1 MNAPLDISTWQA
13 FGIALL
19 IGALVGLEREKHRAE
34 EGGGELAGL
43 RTFIVV
49 AEIGAIAGW
58 LSQALA
64 APWMVGLALAMVAV
78 IVVAGYVVAAQAGST
93 SLGLTTEMATLVVC
107 LLGALTTLGHTALA
121 IGLAVVT
128 AAVLAYKQ
136 PLHGIVARLGQ
147 DDVHAG
153 LRLLIAAFIV
163 LPLLPDR
170 PVDPWG
176 ALNPASLWRLVLLIA
191 GLSLIGYVA
200 TRWLGEQKGT
210 ALTGLTGGLVSSTA
224 VTLSFAKQSRE
235 AGAPS
240 VARALAGGLL
250 LAWAVMFVRVVIE
263 VFVVNPAIVPR
274 VLPPFVAMAAVA
286 AAWGLWLILRG
297 TRGAESR
304 GGADS
309 VPLKNPFSLT
319 AAIKFAAFFAL
330 VLVVVKVAQ
339 SQFSET
345 GLYAVAA
352 LAGLTDVDAIT
363 LSMAEQARSG
373 DVTVAVWAIVVA
385 ALTNTVVKAGMAV
398 TLGSPALRR
407 HVLPATAAVLAAGA
421 VGGWWGL

>member
-1 MNAPLDISTWQA
+1 VAWQS

-19 IGALVGLEREKHRAE
+19 IGALVGLEREKHRVE

-58 LSQALA
+58 LSQAYG
-64 APWMVGLALAMVAV
+64 APWMLGLAFAVVALV
-78 IVVAGYVVAAQAGST
+78 VVAGYVVAAQAGST

-107 LLGALTTLGHTALA
+107 LLGALTTLGHSTLA
-121 IGLAVVT
+121 VGLGVVT

-136 PLHGIVARLGQ
+136 SLHGLVARLGM
-147 DDVHAG
+147 DDVYAG
-153 LRLLIAAFIV
+153 VRLLIAAFIV

-170 PVDPWG
+170 AVDPWG
-176 ALNPASLWRLVLLIA
+176 ALNPASLWRLVLLIS
-191 GLSLIGYVA
+191 GLSLVGYVA
-200 TRWLGEQKGT
+200 TRWLGERKGT

-235 AGAPS
+235 VGAAS
-240 VARALAGGLL
+240 AAQALAGGLL

-263 VFVVNPAIVPR
+263 VFVVNPALVPR
-274 VLPPFVAMAAVA
+274 VLPPFAGMAAA
-286 AAWGLWLILRG
+286 ASAWGLWLILRG
-297 TRGAESR
+297 LRGAES

-319 AAIKFAAFFAL
+319 AAMKFAAFFAL
-330 VLVVVKVAQ
+330 VLVVVQVAQ
-339 SQFSET
+339 AHFSDA

-373 DVTVAVWAIVVA
+373 DVTVAARAIVIA
-385 ALTNTVVKAGMAV
+385 ALTNTVTKAGMAAL
-398 TLGSPALRR
+398 LGSPSLRR
-407 HVLPATAAVLAAGA
+407 HVLPVTATVLAAGA
-421 VGGWWGL
+421 VGSWWAL